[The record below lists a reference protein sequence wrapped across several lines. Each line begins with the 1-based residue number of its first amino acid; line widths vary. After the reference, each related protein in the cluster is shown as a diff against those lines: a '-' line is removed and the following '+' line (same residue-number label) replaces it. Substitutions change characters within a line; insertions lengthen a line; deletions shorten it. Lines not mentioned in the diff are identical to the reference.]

1 MNIAVGPSST
11 SSDRPGARRAFA
23 VALALVS
30 GLASAQQR
38 FDHQGSLGLT
48 VATGGEYVTAIT
60 TMATGERGVRIP
72 IELGVTISLTNR
84 TELRVSGRF
93 APGFP
98 PLTTL
103 GGSGYAGIRNSFGFE
118 QWKTFFDLEAA
129 VHFAPLLAFGARAA
143 FGVQYDFSPIMGV
156 YAQVGAQLG
165 GASALRL
172 SFEGMVGVQFRTYVF
187 E

>member
-1 MNIAVGPSST
+1 LSSAVGLAST
-11 SSDRPGARRAFA
+11 GSGGLRAVA
-23 VALALVS
+23 IALALVS

-60 TMATGERGVRIP
+60 SMATGDRGGRIP

-84 TELRVSGRF
+84 TELRVAGRF
-93 APGFP
+93 APGIP
-98 PLTTL
+98 PLTTI
-103 GGSGYAGIRNSFGFE
+103 GGSGSAGIRNSFGFE

-129 VHFAPLLAFGARAA
+129 VHFAPVLAIGARAA

-156 YAQVGAQLG
+156 YAQVGAQIG

-172 SFEGMVGVQFRTYVF
+172 SFEGMLGVQFRTYVF

>member
-1 MNIAVGPSST
+1 MSSAVGPAST
-11 SSDRPGARRAFA
+11 GSGGLRGVA

-93 APGFP
+93 APG
-98 PLTTL
+98 
-103 GGSGYAGIRNSFGFE
+103 
-118 QWKTFFDLEAA
+118 
-129 VHFAPLLAFGARAA
+129 
-143 FGVQYDFSPIMGV
+143 
-156 YAQVGAQLG
+156 
-165 GASALRL
+165 
-172 SFEGMVGVQFRTYVF
+172 
-187 E
+187 